1 MSFESQYYD
10 LLQRI
15 AEDQGLDPLSEDE
28 MDWLLWNHTGF
39 PFATDEEIVEGV
51 LRFFADDLTVE
62 E

>member
-28 MDWLLWNHTGF
+28 MDRLLWNHTGF
-39 PFATDEEIVEGV
+39 PFATDEEIVEAV